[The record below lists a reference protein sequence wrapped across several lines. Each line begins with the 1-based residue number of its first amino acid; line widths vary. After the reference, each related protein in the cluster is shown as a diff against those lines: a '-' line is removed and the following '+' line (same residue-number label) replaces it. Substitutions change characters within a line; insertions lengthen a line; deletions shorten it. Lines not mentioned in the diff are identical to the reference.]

1 MEKERPSGT
10 CKGFRATKT
19 YGRSIFGLYTP
30 AVSCRSAVSIDMPC
44 FFLKAPRCLLLIDSV
59 LHVVSRKRLP
69 DYVCP
74 TTDGDAD
81 ERTSGLYIVLP
92 ISLDLKLPRLF
103 FSFSSFFFLASS
115 SSSSSRPTGRC
126 ASLYRDRISIAMPHT
141 SSPMSVRPFSISIP
155 VERISQGFTF
165 IF

>member
-19 YGRSIFGLYTP
+19 YGRSIFGLYTL

-92 ISLDLKLPRLF
+92 ISLDLKLPTLLLLLF
-103 FSFSSFFFLASS
+103 PCFFIVLFVSSDRPVCLPL
-115 SSSSSRPTGRC
+115 SRP
-126 ASLYRDRISIAMPHT
+126 YIDRDATHQLTNVR
-141 SSPMSVRPFSISIP
+141 SSV
-155 VERISQGFTF
+155 
-165 IF
+165 